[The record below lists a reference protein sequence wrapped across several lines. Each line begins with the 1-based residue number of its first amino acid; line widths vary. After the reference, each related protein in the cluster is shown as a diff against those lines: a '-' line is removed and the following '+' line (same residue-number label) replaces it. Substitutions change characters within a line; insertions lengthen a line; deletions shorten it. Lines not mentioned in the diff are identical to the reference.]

1 MRRRFGEALM
11 CLGAA
16 MLLLVALIC
25 IDDRVREA
33 LALGVSRPAVELAKE
48 GKRASDLTSVVM
60 AVAREQSASH
70 APLLTFTLAA
80 SVLVVFML
88 RT

>member
-16 MLLLVALIC
+16 MLLLVALVC
-25 IDDRVREA
+25 IDDRVREH
-33 LALGVSRPAVELAKE
+33 LTLKVSRPAVELARE
-48 GKRASDLTSVVM
+48 GKRAGDLTSVVM
-60 AVAREQSASH
+60 AAARQQSASH
-70 APLLTFTLAA
+70 APLLAFTLAA